1 MKKRDPLRFR
11 KSEVG
16 QKRFHQRGGSAVEGL
31 PRPTT
36 DRQLAFVILDEHIRT
51 KTFVGQ
57 LLDEKLEGLGRSFPG
72 RKPLGG
78 RVGSPD
84 SAGQDAPPESTPWK
98 KSPKTT
104 VRNLSKYDR
113 PFISEMVNGVV
124 RRQATL
130 DALLGAFVT
139 RPRYSIE
146 DQLWTL
152 LQLGLYQLVFMHG
165 VPPHAAVHE
174 TVELG
179 RWAQQPRWCGFMNGV
194 FRSIAREIS
203 ETFEETPSSSRVPV
217 SVRPALLVA
226 RAAASATTIAA
237 SATTTAPEPTV
248 APEPPSP
255 EPELPA
261 TITPAPAN
269 SPWPTAK
276 STEPVPPPLSAPVAA
291 SVPVPESAPPAKKA
305 TTPRDTPESR
315 LTEIRYREIG
325 KDVFPPP
332 ETDLPGYITAAFGLP
347 DWLIARWGA
356 RFTPDELLQ
365 MAKWFDL
372 RQPLTLR
379 VNLLKTTRDELLAEI
394 QEAVRAE
401 PSTLVQPG
409 DRPESIRY
417 DGPFRIVDLP
427 GFSDGRFTVQD
438 ETAMSAAALLAPQPG
453 ERVLDLCAAPGTKTT
468 HLAELMQGEGSI
480 VATDVEL
487 GRLRRIEENADR
499 LGFSMIEPLVIRED
513 LTELPAGPF
522 DAILIDVPCS
532 NTGVL
537 GKRPEV
543 RSRITPEDIEEL
555 AATQKRLLSAAATLV
570 APGGRIVYSTC
581 SVEPE
586 ENSGVVSQ
594 FLEKSTDFE
603 LLETQEFLPGKP
615 ADGGYQVLLRRK
627 L

>member
-16 QKRFHQRGGSAVEGL
+16 QKRFHQRGRSAVEGL

-36 DRQLAFVILDEHIRT
+36 DRQLALVILDEHKRT
-51 KTFVGQ
+51 QTFVGQ
-57 LLDEKLEGLGRSFPG
+57 LLDEKIEGLGRSFSG
-72 RKPLGG
+72 RKPLGSK
-78 RVGSPD
+78 VGNHRDGAAEPS
-84 SAGQDAPPESTPWK
+84 PWK
-98 KSPKTT
+98 SSSKPATT
-104 VRNLSKYDR
+104 VKNLSKYDR
-113 PFISEMVNGVV
+113 PFISELVNGVV

-165 VPPHAAVHE
+165 VPAHAAVHE

-194 FRSIAREIS
+194 FRSIAREIDES
-203 ETFEETPSSSRVPV
+203 FSETPSASCVPV
-217 SVRPALLVA
+217 SVRPALLEARVRATEQVA
-226 RAAASATTIAA
+226 SKGTI
-237 SATTTAPEPTV
+237 SVPTAPPRTV
-248 APEPPSP
+248 
-255 EPELPA
+255 
-261 TITPAPAN
+261 TPAPADSPWAKATAAN
-269 SPWPTAK
+269 SPLPAEELPP
-276 STEPVPPPLSAPVAA
+276 EPVI
-291 SVPVPESAPPAKKA
+291 EE
-305 TTPRDTPESR
+305 TTTIEIDPRKTPEFR
-315 LTEIRYREIG
+315 VTEIRYRSIG

-332 ETDLPGYITAAFGLP
+332 ETDLAGYITAAFGLP
-347 DWLIARWGA
+347 EWLITRWSA
-356 RFTPDELLQ
+356 RFSPDQMLQ

-379 VNLLKTTRDELLAEI
+379 VNPLKTTRDELLAEMR
-394 QEAVRAE
+394 EAAVE
-401 PSTLVQPG
+401 ESTTLLEPG

-417 DGPFRIVDLP
+417 EGPFRIVDLP
-427 GFSDGRFTVQD
+427 GFADGYFTVQD

-468 HLAELMQGEGSI
+468 HLAELMNGKGSI
-480 VATDVEL
+480 VATDVDL

-499 LGFSMIEPLVIRED
+499 LGFSSMIEPLVIRED
-513 LTELPAGPF
+513 LSELPEGPF
-522 DAILIDVPCS
+522 NAILIDVPCS

-543 RSRITPEDIEEL
+543 RSRITPEDIDEL
-555 AATQKRLLSAAATLV
+555 VVTQQKLLDAAASIV

-586 ENSGVVSQ
+586 ENSGVVTQ
-594 FLEKSTDFE
+594 FLQKSSDFE
-603 LLETQEFLPGKP
+603 LVETHNFIPGNP
-615 ADGGYQVLLRRK
+615 TDGGYQVLLKRTT
-627 L
+627 

>member
-16 QKRFHQRGGSAVEGL
+16 KKRFHQRGKSKTEGL

-36 DRQLAFVILDEHIRT
+36 DRQLALVILDEHKRT
-51 KTFVGQ
+51 QTFVGQ

-72 RKPLGG
+72 KKPL
-78 RVGSPD
+78 RAKVGTKSESDQASADSPWETP
-84 SAGQDAPPESTPWK
+84 SKTAPVK
-98 KSPKTT
+98 
-104 VRNLSKYDR
+104 NLSKYDR
-113 PFISEMVNGVV
+113 PFISELVNGVV

-165 VPPHAAVHE
+165 VPVHAAVHE
-174 TVELG
+174 TVDLG
-179 RWAQQPRWCGFMNGV
+179 RWAEQPRWCGFMNGV
-194 FRSIAREIS
+194 LRSIAREIDDS
-203 ETFEETPSSSRVPV
+203 FEETPTASRVPV
-217 SVRPALLVA
+217 SVRPALLEA
-226 RAAASATTIAA
+226 RKAASEEPVK
-237 SATTTAPEPTV
+237 PETQQ
-248 APEPPSP
+248 PETSP
-255 EPELPA
+255 
-261 TITPAPAN
+261 TITPAPAD
-269 SPWPTAK
+269 SPWA
-276 STEPVPPPLSAPVAA
+276 
-291 SVPVPESAPPAKKA
+291 KA
-305 TTPRDTPESR
+305 TAANKANQTEAAVPDPVVEKPASRKVDPRKTPAFRV
-315 LTEIRYREIG
+315 TEIRYRSIG

-347 DWLIARWGA
+347 EWLVTRWSA
-356 RFTPDELLQ
+356 RFSPEQMLQ

-372 RQPLTLR
+372 RQPLSLR
-379 VNLLKTTRDELLAEI
+379 VNPLKTTRDELLSEMKAAAVEEPTTLL
-394 QEAVRAE
+394 EA
-401 PSTLVQPG
+401 G

-417 DGPFRIVDLP
+417 EGPFRIVDLP
-427 GFSDGRFTVQD
+427 GFTDGRFTVQD

-468 HLAELMQGEGSI
+468 HLAELMKGEGSI
-480 VATDVEL
+480 VATDVDL
-487 GRLRRIEENADR
+487 GRLRKIEENADR
-499 LGFSMIEPLVIRED
+499 LGFSSMIQPLVIRED
-513 LTELPAGPF
+513 LSELPEGPF

-543 RSRITPEDIEEL
+543 RSRITPEDIDEL
-555 AATQKRLLSAAATLV
+555 VATQKKLLDAAASLI

-586 ENSGVVSQ
+586 ENSGVVTQ
-594 FLEKSTDFE
+594 FLQKSTDFE
-603 LLETQEFLPGKP
+603 LIETQEFIPGDP
-615 ADGGYQVLLRRK
+615 TDGGYQVLLRRVS
-627 L
+627 

>member
-16 QKRFHQRGGSAVEGL
+16 QKRFHQRGGSTVEGL
-31 PRPTT
+31 PRPAT

-78 RVGSPD
+78 RVGTSD
-84 SAGQDAPPESTPWK
+84 TEEAGSSSASLPWK
-98 KSPKTT
+98 KSAKTT

-130 DALLGAFVT
+130 DALLGAYVT

-194 FRSIAREIS
+194 FRSISREIAES
-203 ETFEETPSSSRVPV
+203 FEETPSSSRVPV
-217 SVRPALLVA
+217 SVRPALLA
-226 RAAASATTIAA
+226 RRDAESTLPTSAESIVTPASPPPE
-237 SATTTAPEPTV
+237 TAFPEPALST
-248 APEPPSP
+248 
-255 EPELPA
+255 

-276 STEPVPPPLSAPVAA
+276 SAEPNPTPPPEAVPTPAPAPAA
-291 SVPVPESAPPAKKA
+291 ETAPKPW
-305 TTPRDTPESR
+305 DTPESR

-347 DWLIARWGA
+347 DWLVARWSA
-356 RFTPDELLQ
+356 RFSPDELLQ

-379 VNLLKTTRDELLAEI
+379 VNPLKTTRDELLAEI
-394 QEAVRAE
+394 QEAVRTE

-468 HLAELMQGEGSI
+468 HLAELMRGDGSI

-499 LGFSMIEPLVIRED
+499 LGFSIIEPLVIRED

-555 AATQKRLLSAAATLV
+555 AATQKRLLAAAATLV

-586 ENSGVVSQ
+586 ENSGVVTQ

-627 L
+627 S

>member
-16 QKRFHQRGGSAVEGL
+16 QKRFHQRGRSAVEGL

-36 DRQLAFVILDEHIRT
+36 DRQLALVILDEHKRT
-51 KTFVGQ
+51 QTFVGQ
-57 LLDEKLEGLGRSFPG
+57 LLDEKIEGLGRSFSG
-72 RKPLGG
+72 RKPLGSK
-78 RVGSPD
+78 VGNHRDGAAEPS
-84 SAGQDAPPESTPWK
+84 PWK
-98 KSPKTT
+98 SSSKPATT
-104 VRNLSKYDR
+104 VKNLSKYDR
-113 PFISEMVNGVV
+113 PFISELVNGVV

-165 VPPHAAVHE
+165 VPAHAAVHE

-194 FRSIAREIS
+194 FRSIAREIDES
-203 ETFEETPSSSRVPV
+203 FSETPSASCVPV
-217 SVRPALLVA
+217 SVRPALLEA
-226 RAAASATTIAA
+226 RVRATEQAASKGTI
-237 SATTTAPEPTV
+237 SVPTAPPRTV
-248 APEPPSP
+248 
-255 EPELPA
+255 
-261 TITPAPAN
+261 TPADSPWAKATAAN
-269 SPWPTAK
+269 SPLPAEELPP
-276 STEPVPPPLSAPVAA
+276 EPVI
-291 SVPVPESAPPAKKA
+291 EE
-305 TTPRDTPESR
+305 TTTIEIDPRKTPEFR
-315 LTEIRYREIG
+315 VTEIRYRSIG

-332 ETDLPGYITAAFGLP
+332 ETDLAGYITAAFGLP
-347 DWLIARWGA
+347 EWLITRWSA
-356 RFTPDELLQ
+356 RFSPDQMLQ

-379 VNLLKTTRDELLAEI
+379 VNPLKTTRDELLAEMR
-394 QEAVRAE
+394 EAAVE
-401 PSTLVQPG
+401 ESTTLLEPG

-417 DGPFRIVDLP
+417 EGPFRIVDLP
-427 GFSDGRFTVQD
+427 GFADGYFTVQD

-468 HLAELMQGEGSI
+468 HLAELMNGKGSI
-480 VATDVEL
+480 VATDVDL

-499 LGFSMIEPLVIRED
+499 LGFSSMIEPLVIRED
-513 LTELPAGPF
+513 LSELPEGPF
-522 DAILIDVPCS
+522 NAILIDVPCS

-543 RSRITPEDIEEL
+543 RSRITPEDIDEL
-555 AATQKRLLSAAATLV
+555 VVTQQKLLDAAASIV

-586 ENSGVVSQ
+586 ENSGVVTQ
-594 FLEKSTDFE
+594 FLQKSSDFE
-603 LLETQEFLPGKP
+603 LVETHNFMPGNP
-615 ADGGYQVLLRRK
+615 TDGGYQVLLKRTT
-627 L
+627 